1 MQENIALISDVHA
14 NLEAL
19 KAVLMDIKNHN
30 IKTIYSLG
38 DVIGLGNHPS
48 ECLELI
54 LENNII
60 NILGNAEEYVIFGA
74 DSFDYLKKHNIAR
87 YYNAV
92 WTREALTTEQIRS
105 LKRMPHSIDVEIGNQ
120 KIALCHFPI
129 DVRYDY
135 AGVWKY
141 NGEDVSSYFEINTPR
156 DMRFSTNQTPLLIS
170 ANNDPLF
177 GGKKVDEY
185 NSIIYGHYH
194 FFRKHTKDNIDF
206 YSLNGTVVA
215 IDKQA
220 MYYVLENVNNGI
232 ILTENMVDYD
242 YEKLHYE
249 LDNTDY
255 PNKETFEKYIKKL

>member
-1 MQENIALISDVHA
+1 MHEKIALISDVHA

-19 KAVLMDIKNHN
+19 RAVLTDIKNHN

-87 YYNAV
+87 YYNAI
-92 WTREALTTEQIRS
+92 WTKEALTSDQICALR
-105 LKRMPHSIDVEIGNQ
+105 RMPHSIDLEIGNK

-135 AGVWKY
+135 SGVWKY
-141 NGEDVSSYFEINTPR
+141 NGEDVSYFFETNTPK
-156 DMRFSTNQTPLLIS
+156 DIRFSTNQTPLLIS
-170 ANNDPLF
+170 ANNDPLYE
-177 GGKKVDEY
+177 GKIVNEY

-194 FFRKHTKDNIDF
+194 FFKKHIENNISF
-206 YSLNGTVVA
+206 YSLNGTGVA

-220 MYYVLENVNNGI
+220 MYYVLENNNNEI
-232 ILTENMVDYD
+232 ILTENRVDYD
-242 YEKLHYE
+242 YLKLYYE